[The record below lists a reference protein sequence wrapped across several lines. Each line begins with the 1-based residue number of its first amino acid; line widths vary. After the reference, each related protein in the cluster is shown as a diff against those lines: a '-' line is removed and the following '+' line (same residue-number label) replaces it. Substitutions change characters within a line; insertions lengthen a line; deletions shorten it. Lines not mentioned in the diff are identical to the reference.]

1 MIRIT
6 LFEGEWEKSREF
18 APDVVKI
25 GRSSENELEIKESSI
40 SRLHCEIAFVGGKA
54 MLINHAKT
62 NGTLVNGRPVG
73 EALLKPGDEI
83 LIGRVKLRF
92 DGASEGSVAPAISSK
107 DPAAES
113 GQRKKM
119 LHRRRRD

>member
-25 GRSSENELEIKESSI
+25 GR
-40 SRLHCEIAFVGGKA
+40 
-54 MLINHAKT
+54 
-62 NGTLVNGRPVG
+62 
-73 EALLKPGDEI
+73 
-83 LIGRVKLRF
+83 VKLRF
-92 DGASEGSVAPAISSK
+92 DGASGGSEAPVGAPN
-107 DPAAES
+107 DHAAES
-113 GQRKKM
+113 GLRKKH

>member
-107 DPAAES
+107 HPAVES